1 MEILHLIAFGI
12 LLAFLLKSGIIGILI
27 TACIVVFLWESKI
40 IQWLLIIA
48 VIVIAIIATIEH
60 LIKIEKYK
68 NETPQERAERL
79 KTEQMIE
86 DWRKQFK

>member
-1 MEILHLIAFGI
+1 MENFVIAI
-12 LLAFLLKSGIIGILI
+12 LLAILWESGIIPLFIL
-27 TACIVVFLWESKI
+27 ACLVVFLWEYKI
-40 IQWLLIIA
+40 IQWLLI
-48 VIVIAIIATIEH
+48 VTGIVTAIISIREH
-60 LIKIEKYK
+60 LIKAEKYK

>member
-1 MEILHLIAFGI
+1 MEIFVIAI
-12 LLAFLLKSGIIGILI
+12 LLAILWESGIIPLFFL
-27 TACIVVFLWESKI
+27 ACLVVFLWEYKI
-40 IQWLLIIA
+40 IQWLLIIIGA
-48 VIVIAIIATIEH
+48 GIAIIAIIEH
-60 LIKIEKYK
+60 LIKAEKYK